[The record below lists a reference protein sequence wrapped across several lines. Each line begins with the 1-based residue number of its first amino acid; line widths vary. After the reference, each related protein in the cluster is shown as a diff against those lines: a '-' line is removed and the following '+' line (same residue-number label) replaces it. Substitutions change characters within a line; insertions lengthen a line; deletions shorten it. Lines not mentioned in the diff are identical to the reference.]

1 MAVMRVNPNRM
12 ELLRLRGQLR
22 IARRGHKLLKDKRD
36 ELMRQFLALVL
47 EVDEMRLKAEALVE
61 RSHKEMLL
69 ARAVIGDETVNAA
82 LMTEGSGELT
92 VSVSR
97 ENTMSVRTPVFH
109 APEEIADISNRTLP
123 YGMTAASGELDQP
136 IDTLAEALPLLMQ
149 LATYEHKSSL
159 LAAEIERTRRRV
171 NSLEY
176 VMIPNLEE
184 TIHSITMKM
193 EENERGNLT
202 RLMKV
207 KDMIV
212 EQEIEKRR
220 QQTEA
225 RRQSRAYKMEG
236 DTKVSLK
243 ISCRI
248 PLVLI

>member
-225 RRQSRAYKMEG
+225 RRQSRA
-236 DTKVSLK
+236 
-243 ISCRI
+243 
-248 PLVLI
+248 